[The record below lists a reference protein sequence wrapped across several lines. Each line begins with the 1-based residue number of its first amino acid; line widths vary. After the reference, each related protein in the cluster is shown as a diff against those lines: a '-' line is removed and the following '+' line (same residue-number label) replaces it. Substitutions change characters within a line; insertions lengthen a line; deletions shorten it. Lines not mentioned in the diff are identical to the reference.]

1 MDTIRYLDNRW
12 AHLFE
17 NKIRTFFIDKNVLDL
32 GCLDGYGTSK
42 FIKYGANSVI
52 GIDIDKKYI
61 DSANNE
67 YKNIN
72 FVLADIEKYDIEKYF
87 SDVDVVS
94 CLGLIYLLNDPEHFL
109 QYISSVQTIKTI
121 MIETINYNENEKL
134 FVFENLKLLSVDF
147 IKNIFNQKNWSLSF
161 EKDFK
166 IQTLDY
172 KISKNIIFGD
182 RVVLIF
188 QKN

>member
-17 NKIRTFFIDKNVLDL
+17 NKIRTFFINKNVLDL

-42 FIKYGANSVI
+42 FIKYGANNVI

-72 FVLADIEKYDIEKYF
+72 FLLADIEKYDIEKYF
-87 SDVDVVS
+87 LDVDVVS

-121 MIETINYNENEKL
+121 MIETINYNEN
-134 FVFENLKLLSVDF
+134 LKLLSVDF
-147 IKNIFNQKNWSLSF
+147 IKNIFNQKNWNLSF

>member
-1 MDTIRYLDNRW
+1 
-12 AHLFE
+12 
-17 NKIRTFFIDKNVLDL
+17 
-32 GCLDGYGTSK
+32 
-42 FIKYGANSVI
+42 
-52 GIDIDKKYI
+52 
-61 DSANNE
+61 
-67 YKNIN
+67 
-72 FVLADIEKYDIEKYF
+72 
-87 SDVDVVS
+87 
-94 CLGLIYLLNDPEHFL
+94 
-109 QYISSVQTIKTI
+109 
-121 MIETINYNENEKL
+121 MIETINYNKNEKL
-134 FVFENLKLLSVDF
+134 FVFENLKLLSIDF